1 MRAISRGVVA
11 ATIALWTHGCATTTA
26 PPSFLPSPQQAQT
39 DAYGG
44 WIELRYRGDGREGR
58 AEGELLAVS
67 ADTIWIMGDSGGIV
81 VGTATVKQG
90 KLTAYDSRSGAVA
103 GYTALGVVSTISNGL
118 LLIFSAPLWII
129 TGTVAGANQSR
140 VPERRVP
147 ALQWVD
153 LAPFA
158 RFPQGLPPGLRLDSL
173 SRKQKPK
180 PQH

>member
-1 MRAISRGVVA
+1 MRAINRTVIA
-11 ATIALWTHGCATTTA
+11 ATIACTTHGCASTTA

-44 WIELRYRGDGREGR
+44 WIELQYRGDGRGRR

-67 ADTIWIMGDSGGIV
+67 ADTIWILGDAGGIV
-81 VGTATVKQG
+81 IGTATVKQG
-90 KLTAYDSRSGAVA
+90 KLTAYNSRSGAVA
-103 GYTALGVVSTISNGL
+103 GYTTLGVLSTISNGWL
-118 LLIFSAPLWII
+118 LVFSAPLWII
-129 TGTVAGANQSR
+129 TGTVSAANQSH

-147 ALQWVD
+147 ALRWVD

-173 SRKQKPK
+173 STKLIRE
-180 PQH
+180 HR